1 MNIQDFR
8 VWLAQQLSNRIV
20 ETRAGFQDHIPTSDE
35 LDLIYVLQRLLD
47 DTINVSEHI
56 FILFRKMILIEKFR
70 SNLINVSHDVFRK
83 IKVETAPDDATGL
96 VRQLITDSI
105 QYDFLNPRHQRP
117 SALPHKGANHSSKLR
132 LCDPPALKNL
142 KAS

>member
-20 ETRAGFQDHIPTSDE
+20 EIRAGFQDRIPTSDE
-35 LDLIYVLQRLLD
+35 LDLIYVLQRLLG

-56 FILFRKMILIEKFR
+56 FVLFRKMILIEKFR

-83 IKVETAPDDATGL
+83 IRVETAPNDATGL
-96 VRQLITDSI
+96 VRQLIIDSL
-105 QYDFLNPRHQRP
+105 QHDFLNAEHRRP
-117 SALPHKGANHSSKLR
+117 SAPPHDKAYYLR
-132 LCDPPALKNL
+132 
-142 KAS
+142 